1 MSMLYGHQLEKQK
14 QFCALANEI
23 YRNSIPGAVVELG
36 VDFGDT
42 AKYINLFFDDRKLY
56 LFDTFHG
63 FSDTDIKHEVS
74 LNTMTESVAHYYDKR
89 SCEADVIK
97 RMFYPELCV
106 IKKGVFPDSLEGL
119 EDRFAF
125 VHIDCDLSKP
135 IKDALEYFYPRLSEG
150 GYICVHDYFNPRF
163 PGVQTVMRDFSEKH
177 RVKMIPVPGYNGAII
192 TK

>member
-1 MSMLYGHQLEKQK
+1 M
-14 QFCALANEI
+14 
-23 YRNSIPGAVVELG
+23 
-36 VDFGDT
+36 DFGDT